1 MLLLGEHDF
10 SRPEMISAAVVVDVV
25 GLDVTKVLEQLEN
38 VVPSDLLAE
47 VGEEELLLAAW
58 V

>member
-10 SRPEMISAAVVVDVV
+10 SRPEMISVMVVVDVV